1 MVSMS
6 SHPCALQT
14 IQDIRPIYWLPA
26 DPFVEEALIPAF
38 SVSTHVDCMVGFFSS
53 KALVSLAPGLASF
66 INSSTGK
73 FRLII
78 SPVLHTADW
87 EAIEAGLKPVEAVV
101 DDLFSSLTMAEDL
114 IQRHTLRCLTWLI
127 RQGRV
132 EIQIALMK
140 DGMFHPKVWLF
151 QDAEGNVL
159 SAHGSS
165 NFTQAGITRNIEQIA
180 IAKSWTSEDSQ
191 YITRRLT
198 REFNALWSESN
209 TDCIVVSLTDAARE
223 RLVKTYSS
231 GTPPQETDL
240 SALYERAMV
249 AEANEDYSLE
259 PVRPVFQI
267 PDWLRYEDGPF
278 AHQGAAV
285 KAWVEAD
292 SHGVLEMATGSGK
305 TITAMICAYRL
316 YERSRPLLIVVSAPY
331 VPLIQQWRDEILP
344 FGIEPVN
351 LSEANGPRGR
361 AQALRRLRNRLRS
374 DNSEVEAIIVS
385 HSTLADKDFQNDI
398 ARFKCA
404 KLLIADEAH
413 NLGSEGFIA
422 DPPTVFDYKLGL
434 SATPVRQY
442 DEEGTEALFDFL
454 GPVVFRYGLD
464 EAIGNCLVEYDYFV
478 HEVHLTEDEMD
489 KWHEIT
495 ARIRANSWR
504 QDDSGEPNEFITRLL
519 MQRRVIL
526 ESAENKITALKEALE
541 NESLADLKH
550 TLVYT
555 SDKRPEQLE
564 AINGLLK
571 MMDVLFHQVTYE
583 ETGDRARV
591 RRILQAFRDG
601 SIKVITAKRVLDE
614 GVNIPEISKAFI
626 LASTTVER
634 QWTQRRGRLLR
645 QCRETGKTHSVIHDF
660 VVLPP
665 DRLMDADARSL
676 AKAELERL
684 RAFANLARNAG
695 KPDGPQS
702 TIDRLVQLAYV

>member
-1 MVSMS
+1 MT
-6 SHPCALQT
+6 SHPGALQT
-14 IQDIRPIYWLPA
+14 IQDIKPIYWLPA

-38 SVSTHVDCMVGFFSS
+38 TVSTNVDCMVGYFSS
-53 KALVSLAPGLASF
+53 QALVSLAPGLASF
-66 INSSTGK
+66 INKSNGT

-78 SPVLHTADW
+78 SPVLRTADW
-87 EAIEAGLKPVEAVV
+87 EAIEAGIKPAEAVV
-101 DDLFSSLTMAEDL
+101 DDLFSSLTMTEDL
-114 IQRHTLRCLTWLI
+114 IQRYTLKCLTWLI
-127 RQGRV
+127 RQERV

-151 QDAEGNVL
+151 RDADGDVL

-165 NFTQAGITRNIEQIA
+165 NLTHAGITRNIEQIA
-180 IAKSWTSEDSQ
+180 IAKDWTSEDSQ
-191 YITRRLT
+191 YITQRLIG
-198 REFNALWSESN
+198 EFNALWNESN
-209 TDCIVVSLTDAARE
+209 ADCIVVSLPDATRE

-231 GTPPQETDL
+231 TTPPQETDL

-249 AEANEDYSLE
+249 VESAADYSLE
-259 PVRPVFQI
+259 PKRPVFRI
-267 PDWLRYEDGPF
+267 PARLRYKDGPF
-278 AHQGAAV
+278 AHQGEAV

-292 SHGVLEMATGSGK
+292 NHGVLEMATGSGK

-331 VPLIQQWRDEILP
+331 VPLIQQWREEILP

-361 AQALRRLRNRLRS
+361 AQALRRLRTRLRS
-374 DNSEVEAIIVS
+374 GNSEVEAIIVS
-385 HSTLADKDFQNDI
+385 HSTLADEGFQNEI
-398 ARFKCA
+398 TRFNCA

-413 NLGSEGFIA
+413 NLGSEGFISN
-422 DPPTVFDYKLGL
+422 PPTVFEYKLGL

-442 DEEGTEALFDFL
+442 DDEGTEALFNFL
-454 GPVVFRYGLD
+454 GPVVFRYGLE

-478 HEVHLTEDEMD
+478 HEVHLTDDEMD
-489 KWHEIT
+489 KWNEIT

-504 QDDSGEPNEFITRLL
+504 QDDSGHPDEFITSLL
-519 MQRRVIL
+519 MQRRAIL

-541 NESLADLKH
+541 RESLPDLKH
-550 TLVYT
+550 TLVYA
-555 SDKRPEQLE
+555 SDKRPKQLE

-591 RRILQAFRDG
+591 RRILQSFRDG

-645 QCRETGKTHSVIHDF
+645 QCREIGKTHSEIHDF
-660 VVLPP
+660 VALPP
-665 DRLMDADARSL
+665 EHMMDADIRSL
-676 AKAELERL
+676 VASELDRV

-695 KPDGPQS
+695 RPDGPQI
-702 TIDRLVQLAYV
+702 TIDRLVQSAYG

>member
-1 MVSMS
+1 MS
-6 SHPCALQT
+6 SHPRALQT
-14 IQDIRPIYWLPA
+14 IQSIRPIYWLPA
-26 DPFVEEALIPAF
+26 DPFVEETLIPAF
-38 SVSTHVDCMVGFFSS
+38 SASTHVDCMVGFFSS
-53 KALVSLAPGLASF
+53 EALVSLAAGLASF
-66 INSSTGK
+66 INSSAGK

-101 DDLFSSLTMAEDL
+101 DDLFSRLTMTEDL

-127 RQGRV
+127 HQERV

-151 QDAEGNVL
+151 QDADGDVL

-165 NFTQAGITRNIEQIA
+165 NLTQAGITRNIEQIA
-180 IAKSWTSEDSQ
+180 IAKSWSSEDSH
-191 YITRRLT
+191 YITRRLSG
-198 REFNALWSESN
+198 EFNALWNESSA
-209 TDCIVVSLTDAARE
+209 DCIVVSLTDAARE

-231 GTPPQETDL
+231 ATPPQETDL
-240 SALYERAMV
+240 SALYERAMAV
-249 AEANEDYSLE
+249 ESEEDYSLE
-259 PVRPVFQI
+259 PVRPVFRI
-267 PDWLRYEDGPF
+267 PAWLRYEDGPF

-285 KAWVEAD
+285 KVWVESD
-292 SHGVLEMATGSGK
+292 YQGVLEMATGSGK

-361 AQALRRLRNRLRS
+361 AQALRKLRNRLRS
-374 DNSEVEAIIVS
+374 GNSEVEAIIVS
-385 HSTLADKDFQNDI
+385 HSTLADKAFQNEI
-398 ARFKCA
+398 ARFNCT

-413 NLGSEGFIA
+413 NLGSEGFISA
-422 DPPTVFDYKLGL
+422 PPTVFDYKLGL

-442 DEEGTEALFDFL
+442 DDEGTEALFDFL
-454 GPVVFRYGLD
+454 GPVVFRYGLE

-478 HEVHLTEDEMD
+478 HEVHLTEKEMD

-495 ARIRANSWR
+495 ARIRANSWQ
-504 QDDSGEPNEFITRLL
+504 QDESGQPNEFITRLL
-519 MQRRVIL
+519 MQRRAIL
-526 ESAENKITALKEALE
+526 ESAENKIIALKEALE
-541 NESLADLKH
+541 REALPDLKH
-550 TLVYT
+550 TLVYA

-564 AINGLLK
+564 AVNRLLK

-583 ETGDRARV
+583 ETGDRERV

-601 SIKVITAKRVLDE
+601 SIRVITAKRVLDE

-626 LASTTVER
+626 LASTTVGR

-645 QCRETGKTHSVIHDF
+645 QCREIGKTHSEIHDF
-660 VVLPP
+660 VALPP
-665 DRLMDADARSL
+665 EHMMDADVRSL
-676 AKAELERL
+676 ARSELDRV
-684 RAFANLARNAG
+684 RAFASLARNAG
-695 KPDGPQS
+695 RAHGPQF
-702 TIDRLVQLAYV
+702 TIDKLAQAAYG

>member
-1 MVSMS
+1 M
-6 SHPCALQT
+6 
-14 IQDIRPIYWLPA
+14 
-26 DPFVEEALIPAF
+26 
-38 SVSTHVDCMVGFFSS
+38 
-53 KALVSLAPGLASF
+53 
-66 INSSTGK
+66 
-73 FRLII
+73 II
-78 SPVLHTADW
+78 SPVLRTADW
-87 EAIEAGLKPVEAVV
+87 EALESGIKPVGTIV
-101 DDLFSSLTMAEDL
+101 DDLFSRLTLTEDL

-127 RQGRV
+127 RQERI

-151 QDAEGNVL
+151 HDADDDVL

-165 NFTQAGITRNIEQIA
+165 NLTQAGITRNIEQVA
-180 IAKSWTSEDSQ
+180 IAKSWVNTDGQ
-191 YITRRLT
+191 YITRRLIG
-198 REFNALWSESN
+198 EFDGLWSGFN

-231 GTPPQETDL
+231 ATPPQEADL
-240 SALYERAMV
+240 SALYKQAMV
-249 AEANEDYSLE
+249 VESHTDYSLE
-259 PVRPVFQI
+259 SRPVFRI
-267 PDWLRYEDGPF
+267 PAWLHYEDGPF

-285 KAWVEAD
+285 NAWIEAG

-316 YERSRPLLIVVSAPY
+316 YEHRRPLLIVVSAPY

-361 AQALRRLRNRLRS
+361 AQALRQLRNKLRS
-374 DNSEVEAIIVS
+374 GNSEVEAIIVS
-385 HSTLADKDFQNDI
+385 HSTLADKAFQKEI
-398 ARFKCA
+398 ARFNCV

-413 NLGSEGFIA
+413 NLGSEGFIS

-454 GPVVFRYGLD
+454 GPVVFRYGLE

-478 HEVHLTEDEMD
+478 HEIRLTEDEMD
-489 KWHEIT
+489 RWHEIT
-495 ARIRANSWR
+495 ARIRANMWR
-504 QDDSGEPNEFITRLL
+504 QDESGKPDEYIKRLL
-519 MQRRVIL
+519 MQRRAIL
-526 ESAENKITALKEALE
+526 ESAENKIIVLREALE
-541 NESLADLKH
+541 REPMPTLKH
-550 TLVYT
+550 TLVYA
-555 SDKRPEQLE
+555 SDKRPEQLD
-564 AINGLLK
+564 AVNGLLNK
-571 MMDVLFHQVTYE
+571 MGVLFHQVTYE
-583 ETGDRARV
+583 ETGDRDKV
-591 RRILQAFRDG
+591 RRILQSFRDG
-601 SIKVITAKRVLDE
+601 VIKVITAKRVLDE

-645 QCRETGKTHSVIHDF
+645 RCRETGKTHSEIHDF

-665 DRLMDADARSL
+665 ERMMDAEFSNL
-676 AKAELERL
+676 AKSELDRV

-695 KPDGPQS
+695 RPDGPQAM
-702 TIDRLVQLAYV
+702 IDKLVQAAYG